1 MPKTTSA
8 TSKATAKANQDP
20 SEKGSTVASISK
32 AVSTTKPAAAKAT
45 ISQEPVISLLA
56 PAKERMEESSEE
68 EDDWEEVA
76 TALPEQSMPSDLD
89 SAQDGAPPKFTISHL
104 GQRPP
109 RGRRSSSQTVLQ
121 GLFHRTMQE
130 SRSSLQVRR

>member
-68 EDDWEEVA
+68 EDDWEE
-76 TALPEQSMPSDLD
+76 TGGYNSD
-89 SAQDGAPPKFTISHL
+89 
-104 GQRPP
+104 
-109 RGRRSSSQTVLQ
+109 
-121 GLFHRTMQE
+121 
-130 SRSSLQVRR
+130 